1 MNGILLTLPIFLPLV
16 VGLISYFI
24 PFHTDASRRW
34 FYGVLICATSA
45 LAWLTVLT
53 NDGTDFTLLRFTET
67 LVITLRVDGAS
78 RLFAALSATLWPFTM
93 VYAWDYMRHEKH
105 LDMFWAFFTAA
116 FGITLGIAFS
126 GNMMTMYLFYELLTL
141 STIPLV
147 MQAATKQAIRAGV
160 KYAAY
165 SMTGAALAFIGLVF
179 LISND
184 AQSFVL
190 GGHMSAFSGDLQLL
204 LTIFVLSFVGFGTK
218 AAIFPM
224 HAWLPSAAVAPT
236 PVTALLHAVAV
247 VKSGAFACIRLVYY
261 TFGTEVLQGT
271 WAQHTVMVLT
281 LITILYASCMS
292 IKQRHFKR
300 RLAYSTVSNLSYILF
315 AITLMTAQSLLAA
328 WLHLLFHSVIKILAF
343 FAAGSVLHYA
353 HREYVGDLEGLGRLM
368 PVTFGCFTVSACAL
382 TGVPPFNGFVSKW
395 YIGLAAMESGSL
407 LQLLGFGVL
416 LISALL
422 TAIYMFQIVLHGW
435 FPRTDHPLP
444 APDSAHEANWK
455 MTAPMAV
462 LAAGCIVLGIAP
474 QWLIDIIGKVVGV

>member
-1 MNGILLTLPIFLPLV
+1 MNGILLTLPIFVPLV
-16 VGLISYFI
+16 VGLASYFI
-24 PFHTDASRRW
+24 PFRTESSRRW
-34 FYGVLICATSA
+34 FYGVLICTTSV

-53 NDGTDFTLLRFTET
+53 NNGEALTLLRFTET
-67 LVITLRVDGAS
+67 LDITLRVDGAS

-179 LISND
+179 LIRND
-184 AQSFVL
+184 AQDFVL
-190 GGHMSAFSGDLQLL
+190 GGHLVSYGGSAQLL

-261 TFGTEVLQGT
+261 TFGTQVLLGT

-343 FAAGSVLHYA
+343 FAAGAVLHYA

-368 PVTFGCFTVSACAL
+368 PVTFACFTVSACAL
-382 TGVPPFNGFVSKW
+382 TGVPPFNGFLSKW

-407 LQLLGFGVL
+407 LHLLGFGVL

-444 APDSAHEANWK
+444 APDSAHEAGWK
-455 MTAPMAV
+455 MTVPMAV
-462 LAAGCIVLGIAP
+462 LSAGCIVLGLAP